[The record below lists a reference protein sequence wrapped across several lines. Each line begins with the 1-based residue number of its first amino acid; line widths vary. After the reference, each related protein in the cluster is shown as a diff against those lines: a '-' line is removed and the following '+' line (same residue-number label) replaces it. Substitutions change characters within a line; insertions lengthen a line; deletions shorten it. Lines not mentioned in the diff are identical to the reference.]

1 MSEEQ
6 EIVRILT
13 LFGLSGN
20 DIKVLTTLAK
30 FRYMKVGQIA
40 RETGI
45 PRTETYR
52 VLKKLENLG
61 LVHAWAEYPKK
72 FSSMEVEHLIKR
84 LLAIERRRI
93 SRLESEK
100 VKLVNALKSIA
111 GRSKLLEEEKRGV
124 CILVGKQQVY
134 ERKIRL
140 CKMAK
145 HKIDYMFSCVGLR
158 RDSKNAIISTLRSR
172 SKKIKIRIISEIN
185 KVNLHEAILF
195 NKFSILRHAPR
206 ISSHIMIA
214 DGEQTVVEAT
224 INEMKRTLKMEYH
237 TDIWTNSREWV
248 KLYQRFFEEMW
259 NNSISIDERIK
270 ELREPSK
277 AFSS

>member
-72 FSSMEVEHLIKR
+72 FSSMEVEHLIK
-84 LLAIERRRI
+84 
-93 SRLESEK
+93 
-100 VKLVNALKSIA
+100 
-111 GRSKLLEEEKRGV
+111 
-124 CILVGKQQVY
+124 
-134 ERKIRL
+134 
-140 CKMAK
+140 
-145 HKIDYMFSCVGLR
+145 
-158 RDSKNAIISTLRSR
+158 
-172 SKKIKIRIISEIN
+172 
-185 KVNLHEAILF
+185 
-195 NKFSILRHAPR
+195 
-206 ISSHIMIA
+206 
-214 DGEQTVVEAT
+214 
-224 INEMKRTLKMEYH
+224 
-237 TDIWTNSREWV
+237 
-248 KLYQRFFEEMW
+248 
-259 NNSISIDERIK
+259 
-270 ELREPSK
+270 
-277 AFSS
+277 